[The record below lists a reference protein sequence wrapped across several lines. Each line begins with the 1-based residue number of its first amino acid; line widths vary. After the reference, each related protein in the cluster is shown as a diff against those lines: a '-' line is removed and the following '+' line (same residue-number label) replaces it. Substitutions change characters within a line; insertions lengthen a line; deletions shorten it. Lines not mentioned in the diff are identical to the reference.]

1 MNVDAAVKIYL
12 NYLKDNSRPN
22 TVRSFGYA
30 LVRFQAAF
38 PGREMGDI
46 KEPEI
51 IEFISSITEGCG
63 PATKNGRVGVIRAFF
78 NFIIEI
84 TEADFH
90 NPCLRPMVKK
100 LFKCQKFTSPKLLEK
115 DLIDEII
122 FRTTGERDRLILE
135 LMGRAGMRIGE
146 VLNIRRADVDADNST
161 ILVTEPKSGRTG
173 EKVYITKKLCS
184 KLQSYIFKHN
194 IPAAGLV
201 FNLSY
206 STAYRMVR
214 RAGGMVSA
222 RLRPHDLRRHA
233 ATQASRSNI
242 PLEIVSKVILR
253 HADISTTQRYLG
265 SIDPGEASRWVE
277 HLNR

>member
-1 MNVDAAVKIYL
+1 MNVEAAVKIYL
-12 NYLKDNSRPN
+12 SYLKDNTRPN
-22 TVRSFGYA
+22 TVRSFGFT
-30 LVRFQAAF
+30 LLRFQEAF
-38 PGREMGDI
+38 SDREMRDI
-46 KEPEI
+46 KESDV
-51 IEFISSITEGCG
+51 IEFISSINEGCA
-63 PATKNGRVGVIRAFF
+63 PSTKNGRVGVIRAFF

-122 FRTTGERDRLILE
+122 FRTTAERDRLLLE

-146 VLNIRRADVDADNST
+146 VLNIRRANIDFDNST
-161 ILVTEPKSGRTG
+161 ILITEPKSGRAG
-173 EKVYITKKLCS
+173 EKVYVTKKLCA
-184 KLQSYIFKHN
+184 KVQAYIIKQN
-194 IPAAGLV
+194 TQAAGKA
-201 FNLSY
+201 FNVSY

-214 RAGGMVSA
+214 RSGGMVNA
-222 RLRPHDLRRHA
+222 FLRPHDLRRHA